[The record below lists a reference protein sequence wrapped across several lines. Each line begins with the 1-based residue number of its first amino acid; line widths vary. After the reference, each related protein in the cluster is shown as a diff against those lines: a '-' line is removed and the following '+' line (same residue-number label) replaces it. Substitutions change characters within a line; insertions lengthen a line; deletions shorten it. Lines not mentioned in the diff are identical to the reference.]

1 MAAHDHDHRKCM
13 ALFERMSEY
22 IDLELDNQTR
32 NRVARHIHDCCHCK
46 ACYETLK
53 QTVAICRGASEDY
66 PLPDNL
72 TARLMASIREASPK

>member
-1 MAAHDHDHRKCM
+1 MAPHDHDHRKCM

-32 NRVARHIHDCCHCK
+32 NRFARHIHDCCHCK